1 MFYNSICNI
10 VTNHEFILFI
20 EILLGKG
27 ECMEK
32 KVLLVIPAYNE
43 EDNILKTYNSI
54 LEYNKSHKTSFD
66 VIVINDGSRD
76 NTEIILNQNNIPH
89 ITLIHNLGIG
99 GAVQTGYKYAY
110 QNDYDIAIQF
120 DGDGQHDVN
129 YVSRI
134 IEPLLNGE
142 ASMSIGSRFVDS
154 SSSEFKSTKAR
165 QMGIKLI
172 SSFIKFFTD
181 KKVYDVTSGFRA
193 IDRSLIDRFSKEYPL
208 EYPEPISTTEILKEG
223 CIISEVPVSMNERIG
238 GVSSIRSWKNVYYM
252 LNVLLSIVIIGLRRK
267 K

>member
-1 MFYNSICNI
+1 
-10 VTNHEFILFI
+10 
-20 EILLGKG
+20 
-27 ECMEK
+27 MEK

-193 IDRSLIDRFSKEYPL
+193 IDRSLIDRFSKEYSL

>member
-1 MFYNSICNI
+1 
-10 VTNHEFILFI
+10 
-20 EILLGKG
+20 
-27 ECMEK
+27 MEK

>member
-1 MFYNSICNI
+1 
-10 VTNHEFILFI
+10 
-20 EILLGKG
+20 
-27 ECMEK
+27 MEK

-120 DGDGQHDVN
+120 DGDGQHNVN